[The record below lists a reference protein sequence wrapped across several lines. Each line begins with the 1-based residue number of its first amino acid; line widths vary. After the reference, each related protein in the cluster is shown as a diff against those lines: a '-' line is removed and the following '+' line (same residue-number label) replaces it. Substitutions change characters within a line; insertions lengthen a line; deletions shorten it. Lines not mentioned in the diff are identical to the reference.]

1 MKYFILFTLLISN
14 AFAQNSLDDL
24 RWYLKPDGQ
33 KIIIAV
39 DDLHDE
45 ILTATPAMNM
55 GLEII
60 PQLRAQKD
68 IIVAVI
74 DGGLEIEHPEL
85 KESIAYNAE
94 ECFSGNIIPEMKED
108 KDKNGY
114 KGDCAGWNFVDN
126 NNRAEDL
133 DGHGTHVS
141 GIIHSTVKNLDRK
154 VKILPLK
161 VFAPDEGSRSVK
173 ASSPLSTRLNKAFE
187 YAMSRN
193 VDVIHM
199 SVGWPKS
206 FMTYELE
213 QTIIKAQAQGIVIV
227 SAAGNSSQR
236 ASIYPCQM
244 KDVIC
249 VGALRANG
257 DVARF
262 SNWGSQVDIQG
273 PGEKIL
279 STIPHP
285 VAPLHISRRGYD
297 YKNGTSQAAPFVS
310 GAVAILKSIYP
321 EENRDTI
328 YARLMMTALEA
339 KESSALKGLFQL
351 TAAVESQGASFIF
364 PELKAQQSVVKN
376 ADNSFELSM
385 SFKNFW
391 LDETKPTQVK
401 VSCGGESVM
410 TLSPMASGS
419 VQALPIRGYAPA
431 NALEVLCSLTIKN
444 QLIPFKLKVL
454 NKLKTPLKSFNVH
467 QDELLVSATRMG
479 GKSRFMTLDT
489 LAGSTPEALYY
500 IAGSKDVTLY
510 REDQKLGSI
519 VLPKDC
525 QLLRVW
531 QGDLNADQVN
541 DLMIESNCSK
551 THLFYQFLDV
561 KFKEIYPAVKFRPSL
576 TIVNYDAFQL
586 ITNKDAPPTFR
597 FMNVGLGIPDESPWE
612 SSVTTK
618 KNHLYE
624 LRPVKEGEEWKFDV
638 SVLENPKL
646 WQKSL
651 GLRFLPEFKVF
662 HLIGDKILIKM
673 GQKTAWVDIKTQIA
687 TWANLDDLLLMGS
700 QKQVLHHTNDSI
712 LQSFLTPYEYRG
724 YVFAGVKLRY
734 NQSNRNDP
742 LIDILGTEKNAKG
755 YLTILRSFQNLIYV
769 QYDETGAMIS
779 KTESMV
785 DRFDFLTAQDL
796 IASVINLS
804 FNGRML
810 QVVDGT
816 KINTDYIDVMSSSGK
831 MSFEIPSH
839 CVSQQPVVMEQKLV
853 LPVFCG
859 KSKNEFEMRFI
870 EL

>member
-1 MKYFILFTLLISN
+1 MKYFILFSLLISQ

-45 ILTATPAMNM
+45 IITASPAMNL

-68 IIVAVI
+68 IVVAVI

-85 KESIAYNAE
+85 KDAIAFNTE
-94 ECFSGNIIPEMKED
+94 ECFSGTIIPEMKED

-114 KGDCAGWNFVDN
+114 KGDCAGWNFVEN

-173 ASSPLSTRLNKAFE
+173 VSSPLSTRLTKAFE
-187 YAMSRN
+187 YAMSRK

-213 QTIIKAQAQGIVIV
+213 QTIIKAQNQGIIIV

-244 KDVIC
+244 KGVIC

-257 DVARF
+257 EVARF

-297 YKNGTSQAAPFVS
+297 FKNGTSQAAPFIS
-310 GAVAILKSIYP
+310 GAVAILKAINP
-321 EENRDTI
+321 EETRDTI
-328 YARLMMTALEA
+328 YARLMMTALKA
-339 KESSALKGLFQL
+339 KDSSALKGLFQL
-351 TAAVESQGASFIF
+351 TAAVEAQGSSFIF

-376 ADNSFELSM
+376 EDNSFSLTM
-385 SFKNFW
+385 SLKNFW
-391 LDETKPTQVK
+391 LDESRPTKVQ
-401 VSCGGESVM
+401 VSCGGESVF
-410 TLSPMASGS
+410 TLNPMAAGS
-419 VQALPIRGYAPA
+419 TQNIAITGFASKS
-431 NALEVLCSLTIKN
+431 ALEVLCSLTIQN

-454 NKLKTPLKSFNVH
+454 NKLKAPYKSLIVP
-467 QDELLVSATRMG
+467 QDELLVAATRMG
-479 GKSRFMTLDT
+479 AKSRFMTLDT

-500 IAGSKDVTLY
+500 IAGAKDVMLY
-510 REDQKLGSI
+510 REDQRLGSI

-531 QGDLNADQVN
+531 QGDLNKDQIN
-541 DLMIESNCSK
+541 DLMVESTCAK
-551 THLFYQFLDV
+551 THLLYQFLDV
-561 KFKEIYPAVKFRPSL
+561 KFNELFPAVKYRPSL
-576 TIVNYDAFQL
+576 AIVNYNAFEL
-586 ITNKDAPPTFR
+586 IPNKDAPPTFR
-597 FMNVGLGIPDESPWE
+597 FLNVGLGIPDESPWE
-612 SSVTTK
+612 NQVTAK

-624 LRPVKEGEEWKFDV
+624 LRAVKDETGWKFDV
-638 SVLENPKL
+638 FVLENPKL
-646 WQKSL
+646 WMKSL
-651 GLRFLPEFKVF
+651 NLRTLPEFRIF
-662 HLIGDKILIKM
+662 HVIKDKMLVMI
-673 GQKTAWVDIKTQIA
+673 GQKTAWVDIQTQTA
-687 TWANLDDLLLMGS
+687 TWAKLDDLLLMGS
-700 QKQVLHHTNDSI
+700 QKQELHHTKDSI

-724 YVFAGVKLRY
+724 FVFAGVKLRY
-734 NQSNRNDP
+734 NQENRSDP

-769 QYDETGAMIS
+769 QYDEQGVMLT

-804 FNGRML
+804 FEGRML

-816 KINTDYIDVMSSSGK
+816 KINTDYIDVMSSLNK
-831 MSFEIPSH
+831 MSYEIPAN
-839 CVSQQPVVMEQKLV
+839 CVSQQPVVMDKKLV

-859 KSKNEFEMRFI
+859 KTKNEFEMRFI